1 MTGSAGAPDKQRI
14 SRVPRAHPCG
24 TQEKLYHLSDPG
36 DPFSKNNPF
45 KSFLDVTEKALREL
59 LQLIN
64 QQGEPVNPFE
74 IRSYGKSELA
84 MLYFPDAKTKKGAM
98 NNLNYWINYC
108 TELREKLR
116 ELNSPPHAHRYTRR
130 EVELIVEY
138 LCEP

>member
-1 MTGSAGAPDKQRI
+1 M
-14 SRVPRAHPCG
+14 
-24 TQEKLYHLSDPG
+24 
-36 DPFSKNNPF
+36 
-45 KSFLDVTEKALREL
+45 TEKALREL

-64 QQGEPVNPFE
+64 QSGAAGPVKPFE

-98 NNLNYWINYC
+98 NNLNYWIDYNG
-108 TELREKLR
+108 ELREKLR
-116 ELNSPPHAHRYTRR
+116 AQNSPPNAHRYTRR

>member
-1 MTGSAGAPDKQRI
+1 M
-14 SRVPRAHPCG
+14 
-24 TQEKLYHLSDPG
+24 
-36 DPFSKNNPF
+36 
-45 KSFLDVTEKALREL
+45 TEKAFREL

-64 QQGEPVNPFE
+64 QSGSVGPVKPFE
-74 IRSYGKSELA
+74 IRSYGKSEPA

>member
-1 MTGSAGAPDKQRI
+1 M
-14 SRVPRAHPCG
+14 
-24 TQEKLYHLSDPG
+24 
-36 DPFSKNNPF
+36 
-45 KSFLDVTEKALREL
+45 TEKALKEL
-59 LQLIN
+59 LQLFS
-64 QQGEPVNPFE
+64 QKYEPVKPFE

-108 TELREKLR
+108 TELR
-116 ELNSPPHAHRYTRR
+116 RR

>member
-1 MTGSAGAPDKQRI
+1 M
-14 SRVPRAHPCG
+14 
-24 TQEKLYHLSDPG
+24 
-36 DPFSKNNPF
+36 
-45 KSFLDVTEKALREL
+45 TEKALREL

-64 QQGEPVNPFE
+64 QPGEPVKPFE

-98 NNLNYWINYC
+98 NNLNYWIDYNGNYWIDYNG
-108 TELREKLR
+108 ELREKLR
-116 ELNSPPHAHRYTRR
+116 AQNSPHNAHRYTRR

>member
-1 MTGSAGAPDKQRI
+1 M
-14 SRVPRAHPCG
+14 
-24 TQEKLYHLSDPG
+24 
-36 DPFSKNNPF
+36 
-45 KSFLDVTEKALREL
+45 TEKALREL

-98 NNLNYWINYC
+98 NNLNYWIDYNG
-108 TELREKLR
+108 ELREKLR
-116 ELNSPPHAHRYTRR
+116 AQNSPHNAHRYTRR

>member
-1 MTGSAGAPDKQRI
+1 MT
-14 SRVPRAHPCG
+14 
-24 TQEKLYHLSDPG
+24 E
-36 DPFSKNNPF
+36 N
-45 KSFLDVTEKALREL
+45 ALKEL
-59 LQLIN
+59 LQLLN
-64 QQGEPVNPFE
+64 QQGEPVKPFE